1 MTPDLADAEG
11 YPGYCGQKNSDL
23 TLNSDCVRS
32 LLWMAVETRA
42 YLADS
47 DLGGCNFVGVC

>member
-11 YPGYCGQKNSDL
+11 YPGYCGQKNGDL

-32 LLWMAVETRA
+32 LIEGA
-42 YLADS
+42 
-47 DLGGCNFVGVC
+47 